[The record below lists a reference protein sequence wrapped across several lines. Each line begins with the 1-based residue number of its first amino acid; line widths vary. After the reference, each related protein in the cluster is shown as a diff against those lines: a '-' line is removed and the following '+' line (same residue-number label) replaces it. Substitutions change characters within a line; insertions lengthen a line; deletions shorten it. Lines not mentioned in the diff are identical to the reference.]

1 MLIRTTILAL
11 VFGAYLQSCGDVTTE
26 CEPIATTGAAV
37 TKASLSSIQSTVFDK
52 QCATSGCHVTNGAEP
67 LLTKDNSYTAMVNV
81 PALNNGILSIVK
93 PGDPTQSYLLVKL
106 MNSDNTGLMPKGGS
120 KLPQNVIDSISAW
133 ITKGA
138 PND

>member
-1 MLIRTTILAL
+1 MIIKTTLLAL
-11 VFGAYLQSCGDVTTE
+11 ALGIFVQSCGDVTTE
-26 CEPIATTGAAV
+26 CDPIATTGADV

-67 LLTKDNSYTAMVNV
+67 LLTKDNSYAAMVNV
-81 PALNNGILSIVK
+81 PALNNGSMSLVK

-106 MNSDNTGLMPKGGS
+106 LNSDNTGIMPKGGS

-133 ITKGA
+133 IAKGA